1 MKNYLIL
8 CFFVFNSIIIIAQK
22 NDNFIFKGN
31 ARLVATWNYSLHSDK
46 TIVGKLSNG
55 DKIQMWYSYGA
66 VKCIVIRDKN
76 SENLGQFD
84 EQFTNEDNDIS
95 NQYLLLKAYEY
106 DFNKDGVNEIIVV
119 ANYSS
124 DDSMDNTYISV
135 FRYSNGLS
143 SEVKTFFFP
152 NAALMVIL
160 DKDEMWV
167 KPVMRSCCTGIYTYK
182 NGQFYTLQEF

>member
-22 NDNFIFKGN
+22 NDNFIIKGS

-55 DKIQMWYSYGA
+55 DKIQMWYSYGT
-66 VKCIVIRDKN
+66 VKCIVIRNKN
-76 SENLGQFD
+76 SENLGQFE